1 MDENKRQQKSK
12 AALKKAKQRAN
23 QSAEKKLKEQAK
35 NAQRMAKERA
45 DDDKKLAEN
54 ARDAQRKADA
64 RANYSEGKKME
75 ENAKNAQSKANARAN
90 YSEAKK
96 EEENEKLAERMAKL
110 RKARA
115 TGVSY
120 RAACHNEDVMSGK
133 MIVLPLEETED
144 AIGDM
149 DVVCPHCGALKFKGE
164 PPSTCCNNGKI
175 KLVPFPRPPQPIMD
189 LWMGTDARSRI
200 FRQHSRT
207 INNGVCLSSIQVK
220 ERVDG
225 FTPSVI
231 FQGKVMHRIGAL
243 SHVEGETPV
252 YSQLYVLDSDMELTQ
267 RFQNMSIPASMS
279 SKQRDVLKSVVET
292 VQDAIHAVNPFTADF
307 KQVLEIPEE
316 DLTDGKVVISAKG
329 PSTEHERRYNLPTNL
344 KEVSIVTNSKP
355 NDMVLHL
362 RGGGLQTISD
372 LNPKG
377 MPLHFTLL
385 FPYGTYGWDMTVMK
399 QGGKRRVTPRE
410 FYCYHLNVRK
420 GENGDFLHRAGRLF
434 QEWICMGWI
443 VVEDQRLFFQSQN
456 QKALRADSYGNVKDH
471 VDQMKQKKA
480 KRD

>member
-200 FRQHSRT
+200 FRQH
-207 INNGVCLSSIQVK
+207 
-220 ERVDG
+220 
-225 FTPSVI
+225 
-231 FQGKVMHRIGAL
+231 
-243 SHVEGETPV
+243 
-252 YSQLYVLDSDMELTQ
+252 
-267 RFQNMSIPASMS
+267 
-279 SKQRDVLKSVVET
+279 
-292 VQDAIHAVNPFTADF
+292 
-307 KQVLEIPEE
+307 
-316 DLTDGKVVISAKG
+316 
-329 PSTEHERRYNLPTNL
+329 
-344 KEVSIVTNSKP
+344 
-355 NDMVLHL
+355 
-362 RGGGLQTISD
+362 
-372 LNPKG
+372 
-377 MPLHFTLL
+377 
-385 FPYGTYGWDMTVMK
+385 
-399 QGGKRRVTPRE
+399 
-410 FYCYHLNVRK
+410 
-420 GENGDFLHRAGRLF
+420 
-434 QEWICMGWI
+434 
-443 VVEDQRLFFQSQN
+443 
-456 QKALRADSYGNVKDH
+456 
-471 VDQMKQKKA
+471 
-480 KRD
+480 

>member
-1 MDENKRQQKSK
+1 MDENKMQQKSK

-23 QSAEKKLKEQAK
+23 
-35 NAQRMAKERA
+35 
-45 DDDKKLAEN
+45 
-54 ARDAQRKADA
+54 
-64 RANYSEGKKME
+64 YSEDRKI
-75 ENAKNAQSKANARAN
+75 
-90 YSEAKK
+90 
-96 EEENEKLAERMAKL
+96 EENEKAADRMAKL
-110 RKARA
+110 RKSRSAKVPD
-115 TGVSY
+115 TY
-120 RAACHNEDVMSGK
+120 RIACNNEEIMLGNI
-133 MIVLPLEETED
+133 IVPPLEDTED
-144 AIGDM
+144 AIGPM
-149 DVVCPHCGALKFKGE
+149 NVICPHCGARKFKGE
-164 PPSTCCNNGKI
+164 PPSICCNNGKI
-175 KLVPFPRPPQPIMD
+175 KLEAFPKPPQPIMD

-231 FQGKVMHRIGAL
+231 FQGKVTHRIGAL
-243 SHVEGETPV
+243 SHIEGETPV

-279 SKQRDVLKSVVET
+279 SKQREVLKSVVET

-307 KQVLEIPEE
+307 KQILEIPEE
-316 DLTDGKVVISAKG
+316 NLTDGKVVISAKG
-329 PSTEHERRYNLPTNL
+329 PATEHERRYNLPTNL

-385 FPYGTYGWDMTVMK
+385 FPHGTYGWDMTVMH
-399 QGGKRRVTPRE
+399 QDGKRRVTPRE
-410 FYCYHLNVRK
+410 FYCYHLNVRN

-456 QKALRADSYGNVKDH
+456 QKALRADSYANVRDH
-471 VDQMKQKKA
+471 VDQMRE
-480 KRD
+480 KREKRARKE